1 MKVSVIVPVYNT
13 GRYIQR
19 CVSCLRRQTY
29 QNLEIILVDDGSTD
43 DSSSVCDSLS
53 RVDDRI
59 VVIHQKNSGPA
70 AARKSGIE
78 YASGDYLVFVD
89 SDDWLSLD
97 AIERC
102 VLTVQETHSDIIIYD
117 YVISANDTDIMSTAT
132 HEGFP
137 SGNNVPPEQAY
148 DNIFC
153 GAMSWNIWQFFVKRS
168 LFHGVE
174 HPLSIRIGEDLAV
187 VYQIIGNAQH
197 LSYIN
202 SAFYH
207 YYQREESATAA
218 LVDPDKQISAFEDIV
233 SVTEGLNSY
242 ISSNYSS
249 LTNQLN
255 SFVLNRDFAHLIEAV
270 IAGSRNRSMMK
281 RWITNYRTDFI
292 ARYRKLPV
300 KNMKTKIKGLLVHT
314 RLIQIAAVAQ
324 ILRTGFI
331 GK

>member
-1 MKVSVIVPVYNT
+1 MKVSVVVPVYNT
-13 GRYIQR
+13 EHYIER

-59 VVIHQKNSGPA
+59 IVIHQKNSGPA

-78 YASGDYLVFVD
+78 HASGEYLVFVD
-89 SDDWLSLD
+89 SDDWLSID

-102 VLTVQETHSDIIIYD
+102 VQTALETQSDIIMYD
-117 YVISANDTDIMSTAT
+117 YAISANDKDIMSTAA

-137 SGNNVPPEQAY
+137 VGNNVLPEQAY
-148 DNIFC
+148 GNIFS

-174 HPLSIRIGEDLAV
+174 HPLFIRIGEDLAV

-197 LSYIN
+197 LSYI
-202 SAFYH
+202 SRAFYH
-207 YYQREESATAA
+207 YFQREESATAA
-218 LVDPDKQISAFEDIV
+218 LVKPDKQISAFEDIA
-233 SVTEGLNSY
+233 SVTEGLDSY
-242 ISSNYSS
+242 ILSYYPS
-249 LTNQLN
+249 LTNQFN
-255 SFVLNRDFAHLIEAV
+255 SFVLNRDFVHLIEAT
-270 IAGSRNRSMMK
+270 IAGSCNRSLMQ
-281 RWITNYRTDFI
+281 RWIDHYRTDFI
-292 ARYRKLPV
+292 ARYRKVPV
-300 KNMKTKIKGLLVHT
+300 KNMKIKIKGLLVHT
-314 RLIQIAAVAQ
+314 RLIQIACVAQ
-324 ILRTGFI
+324 ILRSGFI